1 VTNSVRQRARATRCS
16 SVAAAMARPSCV
28 DVPRPSS
35 SMITRLRGVAAARIA
50 LVSLSSCARAAGGG
64 PVCDGRRRASWAGLK
79 ATGRGGGFLWRAS
92 TEMRPCCLL
101 RKFCAGANSLG
112 GSTTCAHCGAPRRG
126 GTCFVTHR
134 SARSPAPALASSRQ
148 LVTADVTGWLVG
160 GSAPPER
167 WSGPW
172 RGCRRR
178 PCACAPHRTRPC
190 APTLPAR
197 RSPPGAVKCGSCR
210 PERRAGLTQYQHSAD
225 TLFTNTYPPHM
236 KACVVD
242 LPMQRTA
249 TRWAAS
255 ATPSTAL
262 CRHALHAPSARPGR
276 APAP

>member
-1 VTNSVRQRARATRCS
+1 VRGRAAAQLINNDQAARRGGRQDRACLAQLLRAR
-16 SVAAAMARPSCV
+16 
-28 DVPRPSS
+28 
-35 SMITRLRGVAAARIA
+35 GK
-50 LVSLSSCARAAGGG
+50 
-64 PVCDGRRRASWAGLK
+64 RRAGL
-79 ATGRGGGFLWRAS
+79 RRAPP
-92 TEMRPCCLL
+92 RLL
-101 RKFCAGANSLG
+101 GSL
-112 GSTTCAHCGAPRRG
+112 CGDGPRRG
-126 GTCFVTHR
+126 LPVARVDRNASMLPSAQVLCRRQLFRWLDMRTAVHRAEQEHAFLLKR

-148 LVTADVTGWLVG
+148 PVTADVMGRLVG

-172 RGCRRR
+172 RGCQRR

-236 KACVVD
+236 KACVVE